1 MDKPTRDFDPAELV
15 EEVTDRVSRRMPGV
29 DDDVIRR
36 EAEASVESHADARV
50 TDFLGIIAER
60 ETRERLSGLAEA
72 SGKTDATVPP
82 PS

>member
-1 MDKPTRDFDPAELV
+1 MDKPTRDYDAAELV
-15 EEVTDRVSRRMPGV
+15 DEVTGRVSKRLPDV
-29 DDDVIRR
+29 DGDLIRR

-60 ETRERLSGLAEA
+60 ETRERLSGVAEA
-72 SGKTDATVPP
+72 GADIDTSVPP